1 MRYLIPLQLWQLKTL
16 FGDGRINFD
25 NFFSK
30 TLRLAA
36 FRRLVS
42 SLFHSVTVDGKKI
55 VEKFAVLLKQHS
67 AELCV

>member
-30 TLRLAA
+30 ILRLAA

-55 VEKFAVLLKQHS
+55 VEKFAVLLKQH
-67 AELCV
+67 